1 MDTIAEW
8 LARISWPL
16 ITRVVTAAGIGTLT
30 YTGADAALTG
40 ALMQVKTSLAGI
52 TGEVLQ
58 LLAMSGFF
66 EAMAITSGG
75 IVSGLSWLVL
85 KKFALQSGTA

>member
-8 LARISWPL
+8 LARISWPI
-16 ITRVVTAAGIGTLT
+16 ITRVFTAAGIGTLT

-40 ALMQVKTSLAGI
+40 ALGNVKTALAGI

-66 EAMAITSGG
+66 EAMAITAGG
-75 IVSGLSWLVL
+75 VVSGLSWLVL
-85 KKFALQSGTA
+85 KKFALQAGTA